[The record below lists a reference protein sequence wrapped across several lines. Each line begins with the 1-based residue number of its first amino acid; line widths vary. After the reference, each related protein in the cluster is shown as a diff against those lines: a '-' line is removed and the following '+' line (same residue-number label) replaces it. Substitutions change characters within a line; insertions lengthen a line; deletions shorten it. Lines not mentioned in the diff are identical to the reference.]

1 MAEVRDATR
10 HDAHAIATVL
20 VASWRTAYQGLMPDE
35 VLAGLSIPAREQ
47 FWFDV
52 LSAPPPRTTTLLAT
66 MGATVLGFASSGPPL
81 VAEDSDP
88 ATGDLY
94 AIYVDP
100 DVWGHGV
107 GAQLHATALRRLR
120 SGGFDRAGLWVLEGN
135 ERALRFYRREGWI
148 DAGRSRIDADLI
160 GVELVE
166 HRLHRDLTTE

>member
-160 GVELVE
+160 GAELTE
-166 HRLHRDLTTE
+166 HRLHRDLTTG